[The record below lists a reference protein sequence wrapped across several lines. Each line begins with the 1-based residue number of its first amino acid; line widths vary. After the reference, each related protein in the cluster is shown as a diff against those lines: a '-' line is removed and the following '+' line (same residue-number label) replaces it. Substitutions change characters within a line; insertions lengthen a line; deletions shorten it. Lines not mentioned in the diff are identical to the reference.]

1 MREGDIVTDDLYGLY
16 KIYENLLNRTKEM
29 KCRLGKAGL
38 FYIKLVFIF
47 VNNWMSINIGTYFI
61 CVFFLLYLF
70 YSKKIFFLAFI
81 CIIEIGLLYICI
93 YSLILDRMT

>member
-38 FYIKLVFIF
+38 IYIQLVFIF
-47 VNNWMSINIGTYFI
+47 VNN
-61 CVFFLLYLF
+61 
-70 YSKKIFFLAFI
+70 
-81 CIIEIGLLYICI
+81 
-93 YSLILDRMT
+93 

>member
-1 MREGDIVTDDLYGLY
+1 MIYGLY
-16 KIYENLLNRTKEM
+16 KIYENLLLNRTKEM

-61 CVFFLLYLF
+61 CVFFCYIYFVQRKKTFSF
-70 YSKKIFFLAFI
+70 YMYYRNWTFI
-81 CIIEIGLLYICI
+81 YIYI
-93 YSLILDRMT
+93 YSLILDGF